1 MAGGATRSSLG
12 NTIHNPFAIT
22 SEPGLQDEML
32 LTVLLK
38 GVVIGFSLA
47 APIGPVGMMC
57 IRRTLTHGHLRGFVS
72 GLGAAAADS
81 VYAIIAAFGI
91 TLISNFIV
99 QQEYWIRLVGGILLI
114 ILGIRTLLAHPSEQS
129 QNNGMNGHASAF
141 VSMFLLTFTNPMTL
155 FGFAVVFAGIGA
167 GTAVGGGNTLT
178 ASFLVA
184 GVFAGSALWFLL
196 ITSAVHFYK
205 DRFKLWGLK
214 VVNFIAG
221 FFILLC
227 GFIILVS
234 LHK

>member
-1 MAGGATRSSLG
+1 
-12 NTIHNPFAIT
+12 
-22 SEPGLQDEML
+22 ML
-32 LTVLLK
+32 FRVLLK

-99 QQEYWIRLVGGILLI
+99 AQEYWIRLVGGILLI
-114 ILGIRTLLAHPSEQS
+114 ILGLRTIRVHPDDTPPK
-129 QNNGMNGHASAF
+129 NGINGHASAF
-141 VSMFLLTFTNPMTL
+141 VTMFFLTFTNPMTL
-155 FGFAVVFAGIGA
+155 FAFAVVFAGMGA
-167 GTAVGGGNTLT
+167 GSAVGQGNTLT

-184 GVFAGSALWFLL
+184 GVFLGSGLWFLL

-205 DRFKLWGLK
+205 DKFKLWGLR
-214 VVNFIAG
+214 VVNIISG
-221 FFILLC
+221 SFILLC
-227 GFIILVS
+227 GIIILLS
-234 LHK
+234 L